1 MARSSWRCL
10 GEAAGKIADPI
21 SQATMSAPQLAALR
35 SASDGSLLLNG
46 SGQGSR
52 RWIAIGETTGSE
64 PLTTPTSAGADAA
77 VAGGFNPAPGGG
89 IAGTAIR
96 RRQGLRRR
104 QRRDPPGRQRR
115 RNWPATDRR
124 HLIDLK
130 GRRSSRNCKDGHFGA
145 RAVRQAALHK
155 VRSTAASPSCR

>member
-1 MARSSWRCL
+1 MPVDPFGAPLAVVPQQGQIAGTLL
-10 GEAAGKIADPI
+10 GDQYVAIGQHQPGKIADPI

-46 SGQGSR
+46 ERAGGQGSR

-104 QRRDPPGRQRR
+104 
-115 RNWPATDRR
+115 
-124 HLIDLK
+124 HLAED
-130 GRRSSRNCKDGHFGA
+130 S
-145 RAVRQAALHK
+145 
-155 VRSTAASPSCR
+155 